1 VHSDHARF
9 SAFSKSL
16 VGGVTAF
23 SVSSP

>member
-16 VGGVTAF
+16 VWGVTAF